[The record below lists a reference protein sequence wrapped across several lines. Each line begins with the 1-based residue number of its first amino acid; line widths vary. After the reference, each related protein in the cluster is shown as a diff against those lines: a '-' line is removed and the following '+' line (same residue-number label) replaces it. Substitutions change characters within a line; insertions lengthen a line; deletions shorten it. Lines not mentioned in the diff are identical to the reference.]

1 MHGNHVVKM
10 LKNHSISRLLHMP
23 WSRFLLE
30 KPWRHAAALWA
41 VLALL
46 LAPQWAVA
54 SGTLAPPAPVQ
65 QALAS
70 ATLAGEG
77 QMRFWGLRIYDARLW
92 VQPRFEPS
100 AFDRLPL
107 ALELTYHRAFSGAAI
122 AQRSIEEIQRQVPLS
137 SEQSERWQRTL
148 SRWIPDV
155 QPGDR
160 LTGLYQPGSGMRLWL
175 GERDLGVVHDAELAR
190 LFFGIWLSPRTSEPG
205 LRGALLGRVVER
217 AP

>member
-1 MHGNHVVKM
+1 MAWNRFMHKT
-10 LKNHSISRLLHMP
+10 
-23 WSRFLLE
+23 F
-30 KPWRHAAALWA
+30 WRWPFALPA
-41 VLALL
+41 LLALL
-46 LAPQWAVA
+46 LAPQWAAA
-54 SGTLAPPAPVQ
+54 SGTLAPPPPVQ
-65 QALAS
+65 QALDS

-92 VQPRFEPS
+92 VEPRFDAT
-100 AFDRLPL
+100 AFERQPF
-107 ALELTYHRAFSGAAI
+107 ALELTYHRAFSGVAI

-137 SEQSERWQRTL
+137 PEQSERWQRTL

-160 LTGLYQPGSGMRLWL
+160 LTGLYQPGGGMRLWL
-175 GERDLGVVHDAELAR
+175 GERDLGVIRDAELAR

-205 LRGALLGRVVER
+205 LRSALLGRAAER